1 MKSRFRISLWLL
13 ISLVGVS
20 LLAPSCGRRERRVLD
35 NEPPP
40 LVKPQGG
47 EETLEIATWNI
58 ETFPLAGETTVD
70 EVQRIIEGLDIDLFA
85 VQEISDTVAFRELL
99 DGLPE
104 YNGLYS
110 KDSYGDWYQKTG
122 VIYKEGLISIENVGQ
137 IFTNDRDT
145 FPRPPLEMS
154 VVAQKGGE
162 RFDFRLLV
170 LHLKAGPDSTDLK
183 RRREAAKK
191 LKAYLDSQ
199 IASSEEKDF
208 VVAGDWNDQIN
219 DPPGENAF
227 TVFIEDSLD
236 YRFLTFPLAGDPH
249 FASYPRYS
257 SLIDHIL
264 ISKDAIDEYRGGTT
278 TTLRLDDE
286 VVDYFQNVSDHRPV
300 MAKFPVFIASP
311 EESLNRKDLTS
322 LTKTANSQSL
332 TPLPKK

>member
-1 MKSRFRISLWLL
+1 MSRRWGISLFRCLS
-13 ISLVGVS
+13 ISLLGIS
-20 LLAPSCGRRERRVLD
+20 LLVISCGRREKRILNDV
-35 NEPPP
+35 P
-40 LVKPQGG
+40 LPSVTPKGDD
-47 EETLEIATWNI
+47 ETLEIVTWNI
-58 ETFPLAGETTVD
+58 ETFPLAGETTVG
-70 EVQRIIEGLDIDLFA
+70 EVQRIIEDLDVDLFA
-85 VQEISDTVAFRELL
+85 VQEISDTVAFRQLL
-99 DGLPE
+99 QGLPD

-110 KDSYGDWYQKTG
+110 KDNYRDWYQKTG
-122 VIYKEGLISIENVGQ
+122 VIYKKNLITILNVGQ
-137 IFTNDRDT
+137 IYTDDHYA
-145 FPRPPLEMS
+145 FPRPPLVMT
-154 VVAQKGGE
+154 VVAQANGQ

-286 VVDYFQNVSDHRPV
+286 LPNYFQDISDHRPV
-300 MAKFPVFIASP
+300 MAKFPVFKASP
-311 EESLNRKDLTS
+311 
-322 LTKTANSQSL
+322 
-332 TPLPKK
+332 